1 MNASVNNGKT
11 IHAII
16 DFDFI
21 INTDIGVIRFIRD
34 KYSTNKELNQEILNK
49 RDRYLLSLLYTRENI
64 NPLSIIVKDGS
75 PLNIDNLYKGLLNQW
90 NESILKYSLVD
101 ESTLTFIRTLA
112 ELNAGS
118 GVAYKVSVKSDIEE
132 RIISKLVEKI
142 NVKRISAQDILE
154 ADTLYF
160 RDYSFLERYNV
171 DPIKVKHKTLYT
183 TSRLYNINYFNEHE
197 ELLKNNVV
205 YSMENTRFME
215 KENE

>member
-34 KYSTNKELNQEILNK
+34 KYSANKELNQEILNK

-101 ESTLTFIRTLA
+101 ESTLTFVRTLA

-132 RIISKLVEKI
+132 RIISKLVEKV

>member
-21 INTDIGVIRFIRD
+21 INTDIGIIRFIRD
-34 KYSTNKELNQEILNK
+34 KYSTNKELDQEILNK

-132 RIISKLVEKI
+132 RIISKLVEKV

>member
-132 RIISKLVEKI
+132 RIISKLVEKV

>member
-34 KYSTNKELNQEILNK
+34 KYSTNKELDQEILNK
-49 RDRYLLSLLYTRENI
+49 RDRYLLSLLYTRKNI

-132 RIISKLVEKI
+132 RIISKLVEKV
-142 NVKRISAQDILE
+142 NVKRIFTQDILE

>member
-34 KYSTNKELNQEILNK
+34 KYSANKELNQEILNK

-132 RIISKLVEKI
+132 RIISKLVEKV